1 MADLAV
7 KLNGIEFRNPIL
19 PAAGPNVRDARMML
33 ASLQGGAGGVVAKT
47 FSVKSAD
54 DPRPNIM
61 PASNRGYIN
70 CETWSEI
77 PLEQFFD
84 ELGRVKREMPPQTP
98 LIVSIGYRPDEVGEI
113 GRRLQSEIK
122 PDAVEFSTHYTGKS
136 LKPLLDVADS
146 LRHAVSCPIW
156 MKLSPNFP
164 DLEELARSAAPLVD
178 AFVAINSYGPVLDF
192 DVEDPRPLLG
202 SETGEGWLS
211 GPPIRPL
218 ALQIVRLLTSIQ
230 EKPVIGVGGIERGVD
245 AVKFLMAGASLV
257 QVCSAA
263 IKSGHSVY
271 GRIAS
276 GLAEWLDSHG
286 YHSPDQIR
294 GLFKTGSDEG
304 GLSAGRSR
312 LSAGAV
318 MTVDAERCTG
328 CRVCIAR
335 CVHGALE
342 MTGDELAAV
351 LTERCIGCGFCRS
364 YCRFEALELRE
375 S

>member
-33 ASLQGGAGGVVAKT
+33 GALQGGAGAVVSKT
-47 FSVKSAD
+47 FSVKTAD

-84 ELGRVKREMPPQTP
+84 ELRRVKREMAPETP
-98 LIVSIGYRPDEVGEI
+98 LIVSIGYRPDEVREI
-113 GRRLQSEIK
+113 GRRLQTEIK

-146 LRHAVSCPIW
+146 LRQAVSCPIW
-156 MKLSPNFP
+156 MKLSPSFP
-164 DLEELARSAAPLVD
+164 DLEKLALSAAPLVD

-192 DVEDPRPLLG
+192 DVEDPRPVLG

-218 ALQIVRLLTSIQ
+218 ALQIVRRLASIQ
-230 EKPVIGVGGIERGVD
+230 EKPVIGVGGVERGVD
-245 AVKFLMAGASLV
+245 AVKFLMAGATLV

-263 IKSGHSVY
+263 IKNGHSVY

-276 GLAEWLDSHG
+276 ELAEWLDNHG
-286 YHSPDQIR
+286 YGSPEQIR
-294 GLFKTGSDEG
+294 GLFKQGYDEG
-304 GLSAGRSR
+304 GLSARRSR
-312 LSAGAV
+312 LGAGAV
-318 MTVDAERCTG
+318 MTVDEEHCTG
-328 CRVCIAR
+328 CRACVAR

-342 MTGDELAAV
+342 MTGNELAT
-351 LTERCIGCGFCRS
+351 LLPEQCTGCGFCES
-364 YCRFEALELRE
+364 YCRFGALELKE